1 MDGRCFS
8 ILFVSALLAP
18 PLMAMPQ
25 STRAESQQ
33 ADPLATEGMQSERQ
47 PSRQKE
53 RVLVLVDGKVVRSA
67 FTPRPDGYDV
77 VVPGGR
83 LFVESSRVR
92 LAAKDMADA
101 YRLMRAS
108 YQDLTP
114 DTHLEIARWCL
125 ANQLPAEGQ
134 RELLDALQLDP
145 NRKDIRRLLE
155 STMKSQTE
163 KATESGSGLTQY
175 PALRAPADTPESR
188 SLAGLSTGVAQEFV
202 RHVQPLLTNKCSSTG
217 CHGPSTTSE
226 FKVTS
231 ARNGSQPLIAERN
244 LAAVLKYVDATNP
257 EESILLQML
266 DRQHGGMTA
275 PIFRGRSG
283 TQQQKVLRDWV
294 FAASADIAPEAARA
308 RTRRKTEIELVSHS
322 SSAEV
327 SRKTELSEHAHGR
340 IAQKGESDQS
350 FLKAAK
356 RATQPDAFDPDE
368 FNERFHS
375 SAGGSAE
382 TPQTE
387 NGLLNA
393 PATGPAPDQ
402 ESGPF
407 EDAAFGG
414 SP

>member
-8 ILFVSALLAP
+8 LLFVSALLAP

-25 STRAESQQ
+25 SSRAESQQ
-33 ADPLATEGMQSERQ
+33 ADQQSPERVQSERQ
-47 PSRQKE
+47 STGPKE
-53 RVLVLVDGKVVRSA
+53 RILVLVDGKVVRSA

-77 VVPGGR
+77 AVPGGR

-92 LAAKDMADA
+92 LVAKDMADA
-101 YRLMRAS
+101 YRLMRGS
-108 YQDLTP
+108 YQELTP

-134 RELLDALQLDP
+134 RELLDAMQLDP

-155 STMKSQTE
+155 STMKSQAE
-163 KATESGSGLTQY
+163 AAASGSGLTQY
-175 PALRAPADTPESR
+175 PALRSPSGAPESR

-217 CHGPSTTSE
+217 CHGPSTASE
-226 FKVTS
+226 FKLTPV
-231 ARNGSQPLIAERN
+231 RNGSQPLIAERN
-244 LAAVLKYVDATNP
+244 LAAVLKFVDVTNP
-257 EESILLQML
+257 EESALLEML
-266 DRQHGGMTA
+266 DRQHGGMVA
-275 PIFRGRSG
+275 PIFRGRTG

-340 IAQKGESDQS
+340 IAQKGESDQR

-375 SAGGSAE
+375 PGGASAE
-382 TPQTE
+382 APQAG
-387 NGLLNA
+387 NGVSNA
-393 PATGPAPDQ
+393 PATGLIPAQ

-407 EDAAFGG
+407 EDPAFGG

>member
-25 STRAESQQ
+25 SSRAESQP
-33 ADPLATEGMQSERQ
+33 AESLPSEPTQSERQ
-47 PSRQKE
+47 STGPKE
-53 RVLVLVDGKVVRSA
+53 RILVLVDGKVIRSA

-77 VVPGGR
+77 TVPGGR
-83 LFVESSRVR
+83 LYVESSRVR
-92 LAAKDMADA
+92 LVAKDMADA
-101 YRLMRAS
+101 YRLMRSS

-125 ANQLPAEGQ
+125 ANKLTTEGQ
-134 RELLDALQLDP
+134 RELLDGLQLDP
-145 NRKDIRRLLE
+145 NRKDIKRLLE
-155 STMKSQTE
+155 TTMKSQTE
-163 KATESGSGLTQY
+163 EATESGSGLTQY
-175 PALRAPADTPESR
+175 PALRVSADAPESR
-188 SLAGLSTGVAQEFV
+188 SLAGLSTSVAQEFV

-226 FKVTS
+226 FKLTS

-244 LAAVLKYVDATNP
+244 LAAVLNYVDVTNP
-257 EESILLQML
+257 EESVLLQML

-275 PIFRGRSG
+275 PIFRGRAG
-283 TQQQKVLRDWV
+283 TQQQKVLRDWI

-375 SAGGSAE
+375 ADGASAE
-382 TPQTE
+382 ASQGE
-387 NGLLNA
+387 NGFSNA
-393 PATGPAPDQ
+393 PATGLVPGQ

-407 EDAAFGG
+407 EDSAFGG